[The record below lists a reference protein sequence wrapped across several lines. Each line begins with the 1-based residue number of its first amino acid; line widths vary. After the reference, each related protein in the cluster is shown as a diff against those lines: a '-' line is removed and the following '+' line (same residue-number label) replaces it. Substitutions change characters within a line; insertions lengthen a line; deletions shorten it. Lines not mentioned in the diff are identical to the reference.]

1 MSTDY
6 IPAVDSSLFNR
17 WFKGAYPVQ
26 KKRKKKE
33 QYTGTRKGF
42 KRMMKAR
49 GLAEGENK

>member
-6 IPAVDSSLFNR
+6 LPYTDSALFNR
-17 WFKGAYPVQ
+17 WFKGAHLVQ
-26 KKRKKKE
+26 KKRKKE

-49 GLAEGENK
+49 SGNYEEDK